1 MSSSAALPPS
11 GGGRWRLRAALILAA
26 CFLVLLVGGGARFAV
41 GLTFRPIVDEFDWAR
56 GELGLAV
63 GLYMVV
69 SAVATFLAGRLA
81 DRLSPRALLIGGMV
95 LGGIGI
101 ALMSM
106 IAQPWH
112 ALVFYG
118 VVFAVGNGAASLVII
133 GVIVMRAWPG
143 RAGIANAVAISGMSV
158 GQLMMMAM
166 LAPVMVQV
174 GWRWVFIWI
183 GVAHLVLLPLMFGLP
198 GREKAT
204 PVGEAPREGL
214 SLREAA
220 RTRPF
225 WLLLA
230 IYAICG
236 LDDFLVTTHV
246 VAFAQDHGIDAMF
259 SGQLLALMG
268 LTGLAGVIAAGL
280 ESDRVGPIRPTASAF
295 IARIVVFGWISFDQS
310 LLSITV
316 FALVFGSTFLVTAP
330 LTVVFVRENF
340 GTRNL
345 GALAGLITMVHQVFG
360 GIGAYAGAAIFDA
373 TGGYEAAFVVLLI
386 SAVVALGL
394 TLMLGRA
401 QPRAP

>member
-1 MSSSAALPPS
+1 MSAAQSLPPS
-11 GGGRWRLRAALILAA
+11 GGSWRARALLVLVI
-26 CFLVLLVGGGARFAV
+26 CFLVLLVGGGSRFAV
-41 GLTFRPIVDEFDWAR
+41 GLTFRPIVDELGWPR

-69 SAVATFLAGRLA
+69 SALATFYAGRLA
-81 DRLSPRALLIGGMV
+81 DRLSPRALLIAGTV

-101 ALMSM
+101 ALMSL

-112 ALVFYG
+112 ALLYYG
-118 VVFAVGNGAASLVII
+118 VVFAIGNGAASLVII

-143 RAGIANAVAISGMSV
+143 RAGIANAVAVSGMSV
-158 GQLMMMAM
+158 GQLLMMAT

-183 GVAHLVLLPLMFGLP
+183 GIAHVVLLPLMLALP
-198 GREKAT
+198 GREAPT
-204 PVGEAPREGL
+204 RAGEAPREGL
-214 SLREAA
+214 SLRAAA

-225 WLLLA
+225 WLLLS

-246 VAFAQDHGIDAMF
+246 VAFAQDKGLDAMF

-280 ESDRVGPIRPTASAF
+280 ASDRFGPIAPTAAAF
-295 IARIVVFGWISFDQS
+295 VARIVVFGWISLDQS
-310 LLSITV
+310 VLSITV
-316 FALVFGSTFLVTAP
+316 FALVFGATFLVTAP

-340 GTRNL
+340 GTANL

-360 GIGAYAGAAIFDA
+360 GVGAYAGAAIFDA
-373 TGGYEAAFVVLLI
+373 TGGYVAAFVVLLI
-386 SAVVALGL
+386 SAVVALAL
-394 TLMLGRA
+394 TLMLARS
-401 QPRAP
+401 R